1 MSHDSPTVRPVIIIG
16 AARSGTKY
24 LRDIL
29 GSSDAA
35 CKVPYDIN
43 YIWRAYNETW
53 PDDAIP
59 PECATGKVRKFIR
72 AQIERLAG
80 AGTPGASVLLEK
92 TVGNSLRLPFVD
104 AVYPDALYIHLLRDG
119 RSVTESASR
128 QWSEPPN
135 WGRLIEKLRGMPLRN
150 ASYVLWFAKNY
161 FAGLGSGR
169 GGGKVWGP
177 RYPGIDDDL
186 AAGASVTTISAK
198 QWAASVAMAQN
209 HLQEVDPDRVCTV
222 RYEELVDGDTEIRR
236 LCDFCGLPDVDAVAA
251 RHMSKVDRSTAEK
264 WRESMSAEQQA
275 EMMREIEPLLVKLN
289 YGNTL
294 ESAQ

>member
-1 MSHDSPTVRPVIIIG
+1 MPRVNPTIRPIIIIG

-59 PECATGKVRKFIR
+59 AERATKKVRNFIR
-72 AQIERLAG
+72 TQIERLAG
-80 AGTPGASVLLEK
+80 AAAPDVSVLLEK

-119 RSVTESASR
+119 RSVTESAAR

-135 WGRLIEKLRGMPLRN
+135 WRRLMEKLRGMPLRN
-150 ASYVLWFAKNY
+150 AGYVVWFAKNY
-161 FAGLGSGR
+161 LTGLGSGR

-177 RYPGIDDDL
+177 RYAGIDDDL
-186 AAGASVTTISAK
+186 TAGASIITISAK
-198 QWAASVAMAQN
+198 QWAASVTMA
-209 HLQEVDPDRVCTV
+209 HRDLQDVDPDRVCTV
-222 RYEELVDGDTEIRR
+222 RYEELVDGDSQIRR
-236 LCDFCGLPDVDAVAA
+236 LCSFCGLPDADAVAA
-251 RHMSKVDRSTAEK
+251 RHLSKVDQGTAEK
-264 WRESMSAEQQA
+264 WRESMSSEQQE
-275 EMMREIEPLLVKLN
+275 EMMREIEPLLEKLG
-289 YGNTL
+289 YGSVPET
-294 ESAQ
+294 AK